1 MILRAFFCTSG
12 NNDLE
17 LNDFYEKTLTELLL
31 DPSAAVKTD
40 RSSFPHEYQEWGE
53 FFIRHESY
61 IRYNSVLGIVLK
73 CSVIYECPTNYYIR
87 NKESMKPFEGGLNCC
102 GGLRIYL
109 CMTPQLFFVVSYF
122 SELAVPTESQQAFV
136 EDLLIPLVSDC
147 SEWEGGL
154 EGVGSYKIITFLST
168 ASTAIVAY
176 L

>member
-1 MILRAFFCTSG
+1 
-12 NNDLE
+12 
-17 LNDFYEKTLTELLL
+17 
-31 DPSAAVKTD
+31 
-40 RSSFPHEYQEWGE
+40 
-53 FFIRHESY
+53 
-61 IRYNSVLGIVLK
+61 
-73 CSVIYECPTNYYIR
+73 
-87 NKESMKPFEGGLNCC
+87 
-102 GGLRIYL
+102 
-109 CMTPQLFFVVSYF
+109 MTPQLFFVVSYF